1 MLRQLNAELEQRVM
15 ERTAEARDNEARYRS
30 LVTASAQIIWRT
42 NAQGEVVDDLPTW
55 RAFTGQSYEEAKG
68 WGWASALHPDDLE
81 RTHTVW
87 RHSVTTRTLYE
98 IEYRVRRHDGEYR
111 SFAVRGVP
119 ISEQDGSIREWIGAC
134 TDITERKTAQAR
146 RETTRALLALFARK
160 SSSQEYLAGV
170 VEVVRAWAD
179 CQCLGIRVLDE
190 NGGIPYGASAGFDAE
205 FLRLENRLSLKT
217 DNCCCI
223 RAISQAIEEPDRA
236 LLTPGGSMRCDNT
249 AEFVRQLSPPQQAR
263 YRGNCV
269 SAGFASV
276 AVIPIRYRER
286 TLGALHLADRR
297 PARFPLASVEF
308 LEYMTPLIGEALQRF
323 RTEAELAK
331 HRGHLEVLVQQR
343 TRELETAN
351 EQLRKVIA
359 QREVAEE
366 TLLRTAEELK
376 RSNLDLEQF
385 AYVASHD
392 LQEPL
397 RAVAGY
403 VRLLEHRFPEKVDTK
418 TREYIAGAAEGATRM
433 EQLITDLLTYARLGL
448 AGRTFKP
455 ANLGT
460 PLEAA
465 LRNLQF
471 SIRAASAAVTSDPL
485 PTLPVDESQIVELFQ
500 NLIGNALKFR
510 GEHPPQIH
518 IGARPEAG
526 RWVLWVQDDGIGMEA
541 QYFQRIFQVF
551 QRLHTRNKYPG
562 TGIGLA
568 ICKKIVE
575 RHGGTIWVESQPGQG
590 STFFFSIPA
599 RSGIVDHS
607 T

>member
-1 MLRQLNAELEQRVM
+1 
-15 ERTAEARDNEARYRS
+15 
-30 LVTASAQIIWRT
+30 
-42 NAQGEVVDDLPTW
+42 
-55 RAFTGQSYEEAKG
+55 
-68 WGWASALHPDDLE
+68 
-81 RTHTVW
+81 
-87 RHSVTTRTLYE
+87 
-98 IEYRVRRHDGEYR
+98 
-111 SFAVRGVP
+111 
-119 ISEQDGSIREWIGAC
+119 
-134 TDITERKTAQAR
+134 
-146 RETTRALLALFARK
+146 
-160 SSSQEYLAGV
+160 
-170 VEVVRAWAD
+170 
-179 CQCLGIRVLDE
+179 
-190 NGGIPYGASAGFDAE
+190 
-205 FLRLENRLSLKT
+205 
-217 DNCCCI
+217 
-223 RAISQAIEEPDRA
+223 
-236 LLTPGGSMRCDNT
+236 
-249 AEFVRQLSPPQQAR
+249 
-263 YRGNCV
+263 
-269 SAGFASV
+269 
-276 AVIPIRYRER
+276 
-286 TLGALHLADRR
+286 
-297 PARFPLASVEF
+297 
-308 LEYMTPLIGEALQRF
+308 MTPLIGEALQRF

-331 HRGHLEVLVQQR
+331 HRSHLEVLVQQR

-366 TLLRTAEELK
+366 TLLRTAEDLK

-403 VRLLEHRFPEKVDTK
+403 VRLLEHRFPEKVDAK

-433 EQLITDLLTYARLGL
+433 EQLITDLLTYARLDL
-448 AGRTFKP
+448 AGRTFKS

-460 PLEAA
+460 PLETA

-518 IGARPEAG
+518 IGARPEEG
-526 RWVLWVQDDGIGMEA
+526 RWVIWVRDNGIGMEA

-551 QRLHTRNKYPG
+551 QRLHTRRQYPG